1 MCLPLSLPPCLSLAL
16 RLKACSAPCPI
27 AHTICHAPFRCTPS
41 ANHCRC
47 GAQVQTSLFT
57 VWRVATTTTRI
68 MCHME
73 SGRERER
80 YRAGQKPFN
89 SCNTNSNCEW
99 NNCCA
104 SSWILC
110 NSFNALAAL
119 PFERRRRLLHENEL
133 HFALCNGI
141 KRCLGVSLGVASALL
156 GGLSLPK
163 QLAAILKV
171 ASRQIKEVDRHK
183 AKQRSQNTKSF
194 THGKALAK
202 LCHNAATTASKLPQL
217 VVSLPSTLTR

>member
-1 MCLPLSLPPCLSLAL
+1 MPHSAYHLPHPLSLHAQRKSLPL
-16 RLKACSAPCPI
+16 RRSG
-27 AHTICHAPFRCTPS
+27 
-41 ANHCRC
+41 ANFIIY
-47 GAQVQTSLFT
+47 SL
-57 VWRVATTTTRI
+57 TRRDDDNADYVP
-68 MCHME
+68 HGE
-73 SGRERER
+73 WERER

-119 PFERRRRLLHENEL
+119 PFERRRRLLRENEL
-133 HFALCNGI
+133 HFALCHGI
-141 KRCLGVSLGVASALL
+141 KRCLGVSLVVASALL

-171 ASRQIKEVDRHK
+171 ASRQINEEVDRHK
-183 AKQRSQNTKSF
+183 AKQKSQNTKSF